1 MGDTS
6 VTTFT
11 CPQKSSPP
19 HSRDSQGLM
28 PDQDQVL
35 APEAAVSAT
44 NPQMVTVP
52 HTEELPELLMA
63 IRLELPDLDPPPWN
77 SEEDLVEARR
87 NKFIMSKFKKKKK
100 KKKKKKS

>member
-1 MGDTS
+1 MGLTRVLDTS
-6 VTTFT
+6 ATAFT
-11 CPQKSSPP
+11 YPQKLSPP
-19 HSRDSQGLM
+19 HSRDSQGLT

-35 APEAAVSAT
+35 AQEAVASAI

-52 HTEELPELLMA
+52 HTEEHPELLMA

-87 NKFIMSKFKKKKK
+87 NKFIMSKFKKG
-100 KKKKKKS
+100 